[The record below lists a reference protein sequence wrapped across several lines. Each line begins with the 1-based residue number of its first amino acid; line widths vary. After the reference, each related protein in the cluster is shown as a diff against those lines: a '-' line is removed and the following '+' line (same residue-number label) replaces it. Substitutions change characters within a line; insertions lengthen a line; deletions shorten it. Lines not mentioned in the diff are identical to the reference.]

1 MTDSRAIGVFDSG
14 LGGLTVLS
22 ALHEILPN
30 EATVY
35 LGDTARVPY
44 GTKSAETV
52 IRYSIENARILME
65 HAPLKMLVVA
75 CSTASSVALE
85 ALQKELDIPVVG
97 VVLPSATAVMDERSR
112 TVAILGT
119 NATIKSQTYEKTL
132 KQLGYKGDIFT
143 QACPLFVP
151 LVEEGLVEG
160 KIAEQVAE
168 LYLSKID
175 ASVDTLILGCTH
187 YPLLLKTLN
196 KVWAKPARWINSGM
210 PTALWVKTELNKKK
224 LLAETTNIPKHE
236 YLVSD
241 APERFKELANYF
253 LGNAEKVQNVGLVK
267 LS

>member
-22 ALHEILPN
+22 ALHEILPH

-44 GTKSAETV
+44 GTKSPETV

-65 HAPLKMLVVA
+65 RAPLKMLVVA

-85 ALQKELDIPVVG
+85 ALQNELDIPVVG
-97 VVLPSATAVMDERSR
+97 VVLPSANAVMNESSKA
-112 TVAILGT
+112 VAILGT
-119 NATIKSQTYEKTL
+119 NGTVKSKTYEKTL
-132 KQLGYKGDIFT
+132 RELGYKGAVFA

-151 LVEEGLVEG
+151 LVEEGLVDG
-160 KIAEQVAE
+160 KIAEQIAQ

-187 YPLLLKTLN
+187 YPLFLRTLK
-196 KVWAKPARWINSGM
+196 KVWGRPARFVNSGA
-210 PTALWVKTELNKKK
+210 PTALWVKAELKAKKM
-224 LLAETTNIPKHE
+224 LASSTNIPKHQ

-253 LGNAEKVQNVGLVK
+253 LGNAEKVQDVELVK